1 MTTHF
6 DPFRPLPL
14 YLSTICCFADLFQN
28 FKWYENKQCCQ
39 SSNGQNEQKS
49 VSPSAFCL
57 TPTKKPKGV
66 RLNRL
71 MMLTAQAILILD
83 RAGGI
88 YVPKMSISATMYYS
102 IREKAKTKMADA
114 TSLCCN
120 WPVTIL
126 FSFIKL
132 HDGNKDSSIR
142 QLMLKS
148 GDSLKIKFLI

>member
-1 MTTHF
+1 MTKHF

-83 RAGGI
+83 RAGVEYTCSKCQLAQLLCI
-88 YVPKMSISATMYYS
+88 IQLEKKPKQRS
-102 IREKAKTKMADA
+102 
-114 TSLCCN
+114 
-120 WPVTIL
+120 
-126 FSFIKL
+126 
-132 HDGNKDSSIR
+132 
-142 QLMLKS
+142 QLMLLAPFVT
-148 GDSLKIKFLI
+148 DQ

>member
-1 MTTHF
+1 M
-6 DPFRPLPL
+6 
-14 YLSTICCFADLFQN
+14 S
-28 FKWYENKQCCQ
+28 K
-39 SSNGQNEQKS
+39 KS

-102 IREKAKTKMADA
+102 IREKAKTKMAA
-114 TSLCCN
+114 ML
-120 WPVTIL
+120 PPPFVVT
-126 FSFIKL
+126 
-132 HDGNKDSSIR
+132 D
-142 QLMLKS
+142 Q
-148 GDSLKIKFLI
+148 

>member
-1 MTTHF
+1 M
-6 DPFRPLPL
+6 
-14 YLSTICCFADLFQN
+14 S
-28 FKWYENKQCCQ
+28 K
-39 SSNGQNEQKS
+39 KS

-114 TSLCCN
+114 TSL
-120 WPVTIL
+120 
-126 FSFIKL
+126 SFIKL